1 LLFQQT
7 DVVLFP
13 YRVLFAFSG
22 PLALAIGARRPFIV
36 SEALKSLLPTWP
48 YWSRNTPEDWARSM
62 RILMRSDELR
72 ARAERQADVLA
83 STREWSEI
91 AVQTLTVYR
100 QAESLEAALNS
111 SR

>member
-1 LLFQQT
+1 
-7 DVVLFP
+7 
-13 YRVLFAFSG
+13 
-22 PLALAIGARRPFIV
+22 
-36 SEALKSLLPTWP
+36 
-48 YWSRNTPEDWARSM
+48 M

-72 ARAERQADVLA
+72 ARSERLADVLA